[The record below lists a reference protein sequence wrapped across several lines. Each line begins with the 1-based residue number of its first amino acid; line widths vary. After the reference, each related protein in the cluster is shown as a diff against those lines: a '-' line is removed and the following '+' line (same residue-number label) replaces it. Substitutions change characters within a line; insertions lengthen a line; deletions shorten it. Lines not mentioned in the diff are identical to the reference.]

1 MVNKKKNKKKI
12 EQEGK
17 IRISTSRDTLTVDLV

>member
-1 MVNKKKNKKKI
+1 MVNKKKKKKI

>member
-1 MVNKKKNKKKI
+1 MVNQKKKKKI